1 MWCERMVTCEG
12 TESVVPMLIVAIVLW
27 LIVGATFINIQ
38 RRK

>member
-12 TESVVPMLIVAIVLW
+12 TESLLPMLVVAGVLW
-27 LIVGATFINIQ
+27 LIVGAMFINIQ